1 MHKCKLCLCCGCSS
15 SYYLKSKCQIF
26 LSKILPH
33 FTLKIHFAAQL
44 TLLFVFTKISF
55 FLLQLLLLTF
65 HDYPLFISFI
75 WICIQQLVLY
85 VCCKYY
91 AFIIVTCHYRRISNN
106 EMFLSSC
113 GNNKIAYLTNNFW
126 DYYLLLVWQ
135 SFHPPFTLLSAGT
148 QRQKHLIFTN
158 RFTIMHTLPMV
169 LRREKNHFS
178 SKKYH
183 FQRFHPKTITN
194 KLIRHLLP
202 KNTI

>member
-55 FLLQLLLLTF
+55 FSLLLQLLLLTF
-65 HDYPLFISFI
+65 HDYLLFISFI
-75 WICIQQLVLY
+75 WICIQQLALY

-135 SFHPPFTLLSAGT
+135 SFHPPKCRHTKAKTSNLHQQIHHHAHFANGAATRKESLLFQKISLSA
-148 QRQKHLIFTN
+148 
-158 RFTIMHTLPMV
+158 V
-169 LRREKNHFS
+169 S
-178 SKKYH
+178 
-183 FQRFHPKTITN
+183 
-194 KLIRHLLP
+194 P
-202 KNTI
+202 KNYH